1 MQLIDEHI
9 DEQIDKKIGEV
20 RTDSIDLSFGE
31 IINLYSQKELIIQ
44 PDYQRLFRWSN
55 QQKSRLIESILLEL
69 PIPQIFTIENP
80 DGVLE
85 LIDGLQRVSSVIQ
98 FIDAE
103 KLDFT
108 DVEEKKLEP
117 LQLEGCDQIPELNGK
132 TFENLSL
139 RLKLRI
145 KRSSVRTVII
155 KRQSKPFLRYEMFKR
170 LNTGGSILS
179 PQEIRNCSSRM
190 VGEQGIQFYSFLQEK
205 SSYSSFRN
213 CTETLSPLEKEQK
226 GDEEL
231 VLRFFAAKNAQDLFH
246 GSVRDWLD
254 SYMEQILLNKIIF
267 DYEVEERDFNHI
279 FDYLNRIL
287 GNGSFV
293 RYRDHRAPIG
303 ALAPAYY
310 EAVTIGVFQMLE
322 QVQNIED
329 ALVKDKIIQI
339 LQSEDFKKNIGPGA
353 NTKTKLSNRIKNI
366 QNGLLELLEK

>member
-1 MQLIDEHI
+1 MKLIDEQI

-69 PIPQIFTIENP
+69 PIPQIFTIENS

-132 TFENLSL
+132 TFENLTL
-139 RLKLRI
+139 RLKLRV
-145 KRSSVRTVII
+145 KRASVRTVII

-190 VGEQGIQFYSFLQEK
+190 VGEQGIKFYSFLQEK
-205 SSYSSFRN
+205 SSYFSFRN
-213 CTETLSPLEKEQK
+213 CTETLSQEEKEQK

-231 VLRFFAAKNAQDLFH
+231 VLRFFAAKNAQDLFNR
-246 GSVRDWLD
+246 SVRDWLD
-254 SYMEQILLNKIIF
+254 SYMEQILLNKINF
-267 DYEVEERDFNHI
+267 DYEVEDRDFNHL

-293 RYRDHRAPIG
+293 RYRDRAPIG

-339 LQSEDFKKNIGPGA
+339 LQSEDFKRNIGPGA

-366 QNGLLELLEK
+366 QYGLLELLEK

>member
-1 MQLIDEHI
+1 M
-9 DEQIDKKIGEV
+9 
-20 RTDSIDLSFGE
+20 
-31 IINLYSQKELIIQ
+31 
-44 PDYQRLFRWSN
+44 
-55 QQKSRLIESILLEL
+55 
-69 PIPQIFTIENP
+69 
-80 DGVLE
+80 
-85 LIDGLQRVSSVIQ
+85 
-98 FIDAE
+98 
-103 KLDFT
+103 
-108 DVEEKKLEP
+108 
-117 LQLEGCDQIPELNGK
+117 QLEGCDQIPELNGK

-254 SYMEQILLNKIIF
+254 SYMEQILLNKINF